1 MTALDANGD
10 FDGNRVPGAVPENV
24 LRTVV
29 MGIVDDA
36 EAVEIDRAEGDNS
49 ISFTVHVASGD
60 VGRVI
65 GRHGRT
71 AQAIRQV
78 VHASAFP
85 EGLTVDVDFAD

>member
-1 MTALDANGD
+1 MTAFDSDGD
-10 FDGNRVPGAVPENV
+10 FDGNRVAGAVPENV

-36 EAVEIDRAEGDNS
+36 EAVEVDRSEGDNS
-49 ISFTVHVASGD
+49 VSFVVHVAPGD

-78 VHASAFP
+78 VHASAFS
-85 EGLTVDVDFAD
+85 EGLSVEVDFAD